1 MKTTPLS
8 LEDRQRQDPQ
18 KTFAIVLSGGGAR
31 GFSHAGVLWG
41 LEQIGYAP
49 SAIVGVSMGAVV
61 GVTYALR
68 ADWYSAIRNLQ
79 TDGLPGPLRDG
90 SSEDRRIRVRLRKL
104 MSRVRLVGDVAFDWG
119 PGVHALDAGW
129 SLLRGLTL
137 GKRLE
142 DSRIPVVTAA
152 TDLREG
158 KRHVL
163 REGPAD
169 EAIYASSALAAIL
182 PPLQRGK
189 MLLADGAYADV
200 APIDVARTFHT
211 DVVIAVD
218 PGQMVGPVTVSNGYQ
233 SLVRAVEIC
242 HFQHAH
248 ARFSKA
254 DMVIRPNFPRV
265 VDTLDFGAR
274 RMCMATGIQAVR
286 NRRKDLEA
294 LLGSA

>member
-1 MKTTPLS
+1 
-8 LEDRQRQDPQ
+8 
-18 KTFAIVLSGGGAR
+18 
-31 GFSHAGVLWG
+31 
-41 LEQIGYAP
+41 
-49 SAIVGVSMGAVV
+49 MGAVV

-68 ADWYSAIRNLQ
+68 EDWYGAIRNLQ
-79 TDGLPGPLRDG
+79 TDELPGPLRDG
-90 SSEDRRIRVRLRKL
+90 SPEDQRIRARLQKL
-104 MSRVRLVGDVAFDWG
+104 MSRVRLVQDVAFDWG

-129 SLLRGLTL
+129 NLLRGLTL

-142 DSRIPVVTAA
+142 DARIPVVTAA

-158 KRHVL
+158 KRHIL
-163 REGPAD
+163 RTGPAD

-182 PPLQRGK
+182 PPLRRGE
-189 MLLADGAYADV
+189 MFLADGAYADV
-200 APIDVARTFHT
+200 APVDVARAFQT

-233 SLVRAVEIC
+233 ALVRAVEIC

-248 ARFSKA
+248 ARFSRA
-254 DMVIRPNFPRV
+254 DMVIRPNFSRV

-286 NRRKDLEA
+286 NQRANIEA
-294 LLGSA
+294 LLGGA